1 MISRRRFLQTS
12 SALLALTPVIGN
24 GANNRYPF
32 TLGVASGSP
41 SDSGGILWTRLAPD
55 PLRGGGMPAGR
66 VEVRYRVCRD
76 QAMRSTLIDD
86 VVVTSDDKVH
96 SVHVALQ
103 GLEAGRDYWYQ
114 FYVGEDESPVGR
126 LRTTDPRAASARFAL
141 ASCQAWE
148 TGYYAAWR
156 DVAEWAPDCVIHVGD
171 YIYEGGA
178 SALGRHRRGSGE
190 TALEYEVVRQH
201 NGGEITTLWDYRNRH
216 ALYRSDPHLQAAHA
230 ASPWLVAMDD
240 HEVDNNWAGLIPQ
253 DPWAQTEQEFRIRRL
268 AAFKAWYEHMP
279 VAQPPVIQGLESRLQ
294 MYGAWRF
301 GPAQVHLLDTRQ
313 YRSDQVCGD
322 GFPGEPACAR
332 RDDPGRSM
340 TGDKQEQWLL
350 QQLARSEASFNVIA
364 QQTWMTPYRYASGER
379 YNMDQW
385 DGYTAQ
391 RRRLLE
397 AMHGVRNPVVLSG
410 DWHCAQAS
418 SLHLDP
424 EDRSSPRVA
433 FEFASTSI
441 SSLCSWQDRVH
452 EAAPDNPHVTY
463 VNGRQRGYTRCTVG
477 LDNWCSE
484 FRVVDDPLSASSPL
498 RTDFEFNTRD
508 A

>member
-12 SALLALTPVIGN
+12 SALLALTPVLGQ

-41 SDSGGILWTRLAPD
+41 SDTGGILWTRLAPE
-55 PLRGGGMPAGR
+55 PLQGGGMPAGT
-66 VEVRYRVCRD
+66 VELRYRVCAD
-76 QAMRSTLIDD
+76 QAMRRTLVDQRVATDD
-86 VVVTSDDKVH
+86 HKAH
-96 SVHVALQ
+96 SVHVQLQ
-103 GLEAGRDYWYQ
+103 GLEPGRDYWYQ
-114 FYVGEDESPVGR
+114 FYLGEDESPVGR
-126 LRTTDPRAASARFAL
+126 LRTTDPRALSARFAL

-171 YIYEGGA
+171 YIYEGGT
-178 SALGRHRRGSGE
+178 SALGTHRRGSGDK
-190 TALEYEVVRQH
+190 AFDYEVVRQH
-201 NGGEITTLWDYRNRH
+201 DGNEITTLWDYRNRH
-216 ALYRSDPHLQAAHA
+216 ALYRSDPQLQAAHA
-230 ASPWLVAMDD
+230 ASPWLVSMDD
-240 HEVDNNWAGLIPQ
+240 HEVDNNWAGLVPQ
-253 DPWAQTEQEFRIRRL
+253 DPWAQTEQEFRVRRI

-279 VAQPPVIQGLESRLQ
+279 VAQPPVIRDLESSMR
-294 MYGAWRF
+294 MYGVWRF

-322 GFPGEPACAR
+322 GFPGEAACGE
-332 RDDPGRSM
+332 RDDPRRSM
-340 TGDKQEQWLL
+340 TGEVQERWLL
-350 QQLARSEASFNVIA
+350 DQLSRSEAPFNVLA
-364 QQTWMTPYRYASGER
+364 QQTWMTPYRYASGPQ

-391 RRRLLE
+391 RSHLLQR
-397 AMHGVRNPVVLSG
+397 MSQVSNPVVLSG

-418 SLHLDP
+418 ALHLDP
-424 EDRSSPRVA
+424 ENLRSPRVG

-441 SSLCSWQDRVH
+441 SSLCSWQQRVH
-452 EAAPDNPHVTY
+452 DALEHNPHVSY
-463 VNGRQRGYTRCTVG
+463 VNGRQRGYTRCTVTE
-477 LDNWCSE
+477 DNWCSE
-484 FRVVDDPLSASSPL
+484 FRVVEDPLSAKSSL